1 MKWPAWMRKE
11 KELSAPSGGGAAPTM
26 NPTESATPSRAP
38 GLTPMKVP
46 MGASPPGRGDSPAQ
60 NRARDRS
67 LYKAILAS
75 LYDAIL
81 IVDEKGSVIGS
92 NARAEAFLG
101 YSESQLWGRP
111 CVDFITGFN
120 PLVLAKIREHVSTGR
135 FTMLSAH
142 CVRKDGSHFPAEIAL
157 SMIHYLNATDL
168 LLSIRNMERRKRAR
182 EQRHFEQDACKYAQ
196 VALMICNREG
206 LIEYV
211 NPACMRLLH
220 REKGEEVLGHSLGE
234 FCESASAVEQILHA
248 PSDQISWKGKVRL
261 RAGREQTVE
270 CNISAGYI
278 PPRKD
283 GISGVILSMGPAAQH
298 PMTMLAPGSGNISG
312 R

>member
-1 MKWPAWMRKE
+1 MVAI
-11 KELSAPSGGGAAPTM
+11 SQS
-26 NPTESATPSRAP
+26 
-38 GLTPMKVP
+38 
-46 MGASPPGRGDSPAQ
+46 RGDSPAQ
-60 NRARDRS
+60 DRARDRS

-81 IVDEKGSVIGS
+81 IVDGKGFIIGS

-101 YSESQLWGRP
+101 CSESQLWGRS
-111 CVDFITGFN
+111 CGDFVIGFT

-142 CVRKDGSHFPAEIAL
+142 CMRKDGSHFPAEIAF

-168 LLSIRNMERRKRAR
+168 LLSIRNIERRKRAK
-182 EQRHFEQDACKYAQ
+182 EQLHFERDACKYAQ
-196 VALMICNREG
+196 VALMICSREG
-206 LIEYV
+206 RIEYV
-211 NPACMRLLH
+211 NPACVRLLH
-220 REKGEEVLGHSLGE
+220 RGKSEEILGRPLGE
-234 FCESASAVEQILHA
+234 FCESANMVEQILHT
-248 PSDQISWKGKVRL
+248 PSDQTSWTGKVRL
-261 RAGREQTVE
+261 HAGRETSVE

-283 GISGVILSMGPAAQH
+283 GMSGVVLSIGPVAQH
-298 PMTMLAPGSGNISG
+298 PMTIRAPGSGGVRG